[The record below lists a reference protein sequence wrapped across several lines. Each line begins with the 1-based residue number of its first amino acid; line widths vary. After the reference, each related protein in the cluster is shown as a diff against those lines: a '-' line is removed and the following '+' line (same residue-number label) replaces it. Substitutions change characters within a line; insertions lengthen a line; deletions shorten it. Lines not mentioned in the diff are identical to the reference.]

1 MGYTSGGV
9 AGKPKSGMRVELEIR
24 NSWQLLPL
32 LDLRKQKKPK
42 AQDNLVEA
50 GTTVSLPTETQTK
63 RGDGHLILK
72 SLLQH
77 SGRKNDPGFS
87 FLFILL
93 SCQSMFPSQCESQ
106 SIGSLDEAA
115 FRPPSS
121 WNTEQ

>member
-9 AGKPKSGMRVELEIR
+9 AGKPNSEMRVEPEFR

-50 GTTVSLPTETQTK
+50 GTNGKLANRTRTK

-77 SGRKNDPGFS
+77 SGR
-87 FLFILL
+87 
-93 SCQSMFPSQCESQ
+93 
-106 SIGSLDEAA
+106 
-115 FRPPSS
+115 
-121 WNTEQ
+121 